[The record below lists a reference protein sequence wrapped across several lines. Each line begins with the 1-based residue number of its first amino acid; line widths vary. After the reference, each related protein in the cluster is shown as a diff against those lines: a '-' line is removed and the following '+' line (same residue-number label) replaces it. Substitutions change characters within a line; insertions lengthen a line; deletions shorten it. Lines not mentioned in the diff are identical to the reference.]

1 MDRTARPFQ
10 MAVDVLTGVDMFAMD
25 FLEAFRAGELGEG

>member
-1 MDRTARPFQ
+1 MDRDSKPFR
-10 MAVDVLTGVDMFAMD
+10 MAADVLTGVDMFAMD